1 MLNLAI
7 VVFLAAGTV
16 LAQNEAL
23 AVQKED
29 WCFSYIEC
37 YETNPGRYYKQL
49 ITLILTPCF
58 TQSAR
63 LSIVMAHQRLVLA
76 R

>member
-7 VVFLAAGTV
+7 VVFLAAGIV
-16 LAQNEAL
+16 LAQNEEAL

-37 YETNPGRYYKQL
+37 YETNPGQCDKHL
-49 ITLILTPCF
+49 VALILTPLFLHRVCG
-58 TQSAR
+58 
-63 LSIVMAHQRLVLA
+63 
-76 R
+76 